1 MRTAGS
7 NFELQE
13 ACGMGQTSFHDSAPL
28 FSTTDSTTSTPVESL
43 SQAILPA
50 ELEDRVAKM
59 KGRGGQKMP

>member
-1 MRTAGS
+1 MEWGRLLSMIAAQCEST
-7 NFELQE
+7 
-13 ACGMGQTSFHDSAPL
+13 PL

-59 KGRGGQKMP
+59 KVRGGQKMP